1 MREILF
7 RGKPTSKLDY
17 TKFEPIFP
25 DVFKNGLIYGSL
37 VVTKDKYYIAINI
50 VCISQQNLIN
60 SKTATLIEVIPET
73 VSQYT
78 GLTDKNGKKIF
89 EGDIVKTQ
97 PFSDRPYSSKA
108 KYKKHIGVVEYRIR
122 HFKNHFYEQD
132 YEARWRVTIIDYGKF
147 TCYNWNEFF
156 KCEII
161 GNIYDNPEL
170 LEVEE

>member
-1 MREILF
+1 MRDILF
-7 RGKPTSKLDY
+7 RGKRKKDGKWVYGNYAITDNNEKQQHFIFQN
-17 TKFEPIFP
+17 KAFEF
-25 DVFKNGLIYGSL
+25 
-37 VVTKDKYYIAINI
+37 
-50 VCISQQNLIN
+50 
-60 SKTATLIEVIPET
+60 EVESET
-73 VSQYT
+73 VGQYT

-97 PFSDRPYSSKA
+97 PFSDKPYSSKA

-132 YEARWRVTIIDYGKF
+132 YEAKWTVTIIDYGKF

-161 GNIYDNPEL
+161 GNIHDNPEL
-170 LEVEE
+170 LEVKE